1 MASSFAKGGEPIM
14 AKDPV
19 CGMEVDEQ
27 RATRQNEHQ
36 GRTYYFC
43 SPGCQ
48 QRFEEN
54 PTRYSDPRTARQ
66 DVTRQLT
73 VQPGEGGPCVR

>member
-1 MASSFAKGGEPIM
+1 MAFSSEKGDEPIM

-27 RATRQNEHQ
+27 PAARKSEYQ
-36 GRTYYFC
+36 GHTYYFC

-48 QRFEEN
+48 QRFEAD
-54 PTRYSDPRTARQ
+54 PTRYTDPRTTQQ
-66 DVTRQLT
+66 DATRRLT
-73 VQPGEGGPCVR
+73 VQPGESGPCVR

>member
-1 MASSFAKGGEPIM
+1 MASSFAKGGELIM

-27 RATRQNEHQ
+27 RAARKNEHQ

-48 QRFEEN
+48 QRFEED

-66 DVTRQLT
+66 DATRQLT
-73 VQPGEGGPCVR
+73 VQPGEAGPCVR

>member
-1 MASSFAKGGEPIM
+1 M
-14 AKDPV
+14 AKDLV

-27 RATRQNEHQ
+27 RAARKSAHK

-48 QRFEEN
+48 QRFEED
-54 PTRYSDPRTARQ
+54 PARYTDPRTAQ
-66 DVTRQLT
+66 EDTTRQLT
-73 VQPGEGGPCVR
+73 VQPGESGPCVP

>member
-1 MASSFAKGGEPIM
+1 M
-14 AKDPV
+14 AKDTV

-27 RATRQNEHQ
+27 RAARTSEYK

-48 QRFEEN
+48 QRFEED
-54 PTRYSDPRTARQ
+54 PARHTDPRTAQ
-66 DVTRQLT
+66 EDATRQLT
-73 VQPGEGGPCVR
+73 VQPGEGGPCVP

>member
-27 RATRQNEHQ
+27 RAARQNEHQ

-48 QRFEEN
+48 QRFEED

-66 DVTRQLT
+66 DATRQLT
-73 VQPGEGGPCVR
+73 VQPGKGGPCVR

>member
-27 RATRQNEHQ
+27 RAARQNEHQ
-36 GRTYYFC
+36 GRV
-43 SPGCQ
+43 
-48 QRFEEN
+48 
-54 PTRYSDPRTARQ
+54 PTISARRAASSASLSDVMAPM
-66 DVTRQLT
+66 
-73 VQPGEGGPCVR
+73 